1 MKFSVNKELIDIYRR
16 HDKSEGYML
25 DFLLSSLDHKCCA
38 DAFSLFDTLNLKGE
52 ETEIEIN
59 ESTVAEINSLFGTV
73 DTTLIEKL
81 LFTAVLF
88 PEI

>member
-25 DFLLSSLDHKCCA
+25 DFLLSSLDDKCCV
-38 DAFSLFDTLNLKGE
+38 DAFKLIDTLNLKGE
-52 ETEIEIN
+52 KAEVDIN
-59 ESTVAEINSLFGTV
+59 ESTVVEINSLFGAI
-73 DTTLIEKL
+73 DNTLIEKL

>member
-1 MKFSVNKELIDIYRR
+1 MKFSVNKGLIDIYRR

-25 DFLLSSLDHKCCA
+25 DFLLSSLDDKCCV
-38 DAFSLFDTLNLKGE
+38 DAIKLIDTLNLKGE
-52 ETEIEIN
+52 KAEVDIN
-59 ESTVAEINSLFGTV
+59 ESTVVEINSLFGAI
-73 DTTLIEKL
+73 DNTLIEKL